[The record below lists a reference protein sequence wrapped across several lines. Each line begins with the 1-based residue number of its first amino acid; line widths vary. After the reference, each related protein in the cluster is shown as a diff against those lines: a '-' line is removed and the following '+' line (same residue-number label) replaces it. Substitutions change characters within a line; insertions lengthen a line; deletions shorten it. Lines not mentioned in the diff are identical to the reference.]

1 MPTLLSWITE
11 LPALLADGTLPSGAG
26 ANRPD
31 RILVAFTPATLFPNV
46 STCYYC
52 LRLPLYESYAQ
63 LVDQL
68 RRFYTLRNFNDR

>member
-1 MPTLLSWITE
+1 MARCRRARAPTAPIGSSS
-11 LPALLADGTLPSGAG
+11 PS
-26 ANRPD
+26 P
-31 RILVAFTPATLFPNV
+31 PATLFPNV